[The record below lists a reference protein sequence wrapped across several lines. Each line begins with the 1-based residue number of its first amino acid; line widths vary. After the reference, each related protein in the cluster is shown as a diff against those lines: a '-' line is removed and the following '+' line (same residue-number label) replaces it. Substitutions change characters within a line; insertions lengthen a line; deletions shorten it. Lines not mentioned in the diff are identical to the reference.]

1 MRTIA
6 DITEDALARVDR
18 QAHEEFG
25 ADESQWQPGEFRT
38 YFERLDA
45 ARFDPEAAA

>member
-1 MRTIA
+1 MRALA

-18 QAHEEFG
+18 EAHDEFG
-25 ADESQWQPGEFRT
+25 PDESEWEPGQLRT
-38 YFERLDA
+38 YFDRLQA

>member
-1 MRTIA
+1 MRALA

-18 QAHEEFG
+18 EAHDEFG
-25 ADESQWQPGEFRT
+25 ADEAEWEPGQLRT